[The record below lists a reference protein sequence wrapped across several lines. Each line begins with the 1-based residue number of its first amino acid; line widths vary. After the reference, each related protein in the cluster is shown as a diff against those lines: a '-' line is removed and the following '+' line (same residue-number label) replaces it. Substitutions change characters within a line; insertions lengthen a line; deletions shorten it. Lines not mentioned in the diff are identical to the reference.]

1 MSPTCRSCLQSLIA
15 VAPAL
20 LLATLSTAADKDPP
34 LKELDALWSLDGAW
48 TGIVADDAEQAI
60 YALNQNGECVE
71 LDAMGQVRREF
82 TLPEAGGSVLRL
94 GRWSKEEGRALLT
107 FGTWSREL
115 RAYDL
120 EGAFLWSYPRANGID
135 DVWAANLDG
144 EKPAAVIVGY
154 NGGTGL
160 HVLDR
165 DGQLRWKTTTIG
177 NVWHVCAGDV
187 WGDGTTQVVTT
198 SAAGQVHVFS
208 SDGKKRKNLNAGI
221 YANMV
226 RVGKLSDEDKA
237 ATIFVAGSSHTA
249 PPGKGE
255 ALVALSG
262 EGKKKWSLD
271 LPAGGTP
278 HADSAALSGKWLAV
292 GMRGG
297 LVHVID
303 AEKGAIV
310 SSVEEQG
317 EFPEVAW
324 LAADKSKD
332 GKAGRDRD
340 TPLLLVATHA
350 ALNAFG
356 LPSGGK

>member
-1 MSPTCRSCLQSLIA
+1 MSLTRRSCLRTIVTAAL
-15 VAPAL
+15 VL
-20 LLATLSTAADKDPP
+20 LLAKLSTAADKEPP
-34 LKELDALWSLDGAW
+34 LKELDAPWSLEGSW
-48 TGIVADDAEQAI
+48 RGVVADDEEQAI
-60 YALNQNGECVE
+60 YALNQKGECVE

-82 TLPEAGGSVLRL
+82 MLPDAGGSVLRFA
-94 GRWSKEEGRALLT
+94 GWSKEEGRALLT
-107 FGTWSREL
+107 FTTWSREL

-120 EGAFLWSYPRANGID
+120 EGAFLWTCPRASGID

-144 EKPAAVIVGY
+144 EKPAAVIVGF

-160 HVLDR
+160 KVLDR
-165 DGQLRWKTTTIG
+165 DGQLRWKTTAIG

-208 SDGKKRKNLNAGI
+208 SDGKKRKDLSAGI

-226 RVGKLSDEDKA
+226 RVGKLSDKDKS
-237 ATIFVAGSSHTA
+237 ATIFVAGSSPTA
-249 PPGKGE
+249 APEKGE

-278 HADSAALSGKWLAV
+278 HADSAALSAKWLAV

-317 EFPEVAW
+317 GFPEVAW
-324 LAADKSKD
+324 LAADKAKD
-332 GKAGRDRD
+332 GKRGSNRD
-340 TPLLLVATHA
+340 TPLLLVATQA

-356 LPSGGK
+356 LPSGK